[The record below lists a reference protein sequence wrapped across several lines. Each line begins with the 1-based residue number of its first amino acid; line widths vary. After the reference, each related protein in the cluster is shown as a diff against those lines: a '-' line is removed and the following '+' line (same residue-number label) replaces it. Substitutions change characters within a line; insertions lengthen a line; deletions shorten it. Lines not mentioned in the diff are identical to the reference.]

1 MTARTRCGTLRPS
14 TNFEGSRMT
23 LARRPLL
30 AALLATVALAAL
42 ATTVGSGQPRTET
55 RDASGFAAV
64 AMRGDI
70 DVVVRQAAKESVQV
84 TTDDNLLPLL
94 ETVVDNGT
102 LRIQWKRGESVRTRG
117 KTLVTVD
124 VVKLSAVS
132 LSGSGDLRVEPLKTP
147 SLALSISGSSDA
159 ALDRLDAGELK
170 ISISG
175 SGDVKASGKATKLD
189 ISIAGSGDVQAREL
203 VADQASVSIAGSGDA
218 KVTAAKTLAVSIA
231 GSGDVE
237 FGGGAVLAN
246 SRVAGSGSIRQRP

>member
-1 MTARTRCGTLRPS
+1 MA
-14 TNFEGSRMT
+14 

-30 AALLATVALAAL
+30 AAALFALALAAQ
-42 ATTVGSGQPRTET
+42 ASTIGSGQPRTET

-70 DVVVRQAAKESVQV
+70 DVVVRQAAKEAVQV
-84 TTDDNLLPLL
+84 SADDNLLPLL
-94 ETVVDNGT
+94 ETVVENGL
-102 LRIQWKRGESVRTRG
+102 LRIEWKRGESIRTRA

-124 VVKLSAVS
+124 VVKLTAVS
-132 LSGSGDLRVEPLKTP
+132 LSGSGDLLVEPLKTP

-159 ALDRLDAGELK
+159 KLTQIETGQLK

-175 SGDVKASGKATKLD
+175 SGDVLARGKATRLD
-189 ISIAGSGDVQAREL
+189 VSIAGSGDVQAREL
-203 VADQASVSIAGSGDA
+203 AAEEASVSIAGSGDA

-237 FGGGAVLAN
+237 YGGGALLAKA
-246 SRVAGSGSIRQRP
+246 RVAGSGAIRQRP

>member
-1 MTARTRCGTLRPS
+1 
-14 TNFEGSRMT
+14 MT

-30 AALLATVALAAL
+30 AAALMACSLAAQ
-42 ATTVGSGQPRTET
+42 ATTGSGQSRTET
-55 RDASGFAAV
+55 REASGFAAV

-84 TTDDNLLPLL
+84 TADDNLLPLL
-94 ETVVDNGT
+94 ETVVENGT
-102 LRIQWKRGESVRTRG
+102 LRIQWKRGESIRTRA

-124 VVKLSAVS
+124 VVKLTAVS
-132 LSGSGDLRVEPLKTP
+132 LSGSGDLQVEPLKTP

-159 ALDRLDAGELK
+159 KLAQLETGELK

-175 SGDVKASGKATKLD
+175 SGDVVASGKAAKLV

-203 VADQASVSIAGSGDA
+203 TADEASISIAGSGDA
-218 KVTAAKTLAVSIA
+218 KLTAAKTLAVSIA

-237 FGGGAVLAN
+237 YGGGAVLSQA
-246 SRVAGSGSIRQRP
+246 RVAGSGSVRQRP